1 MKPVRPIARKVPR
14 MTACSVLLNAD
25 AVRALDIAADDRPD
39 TNCEHGAGE
48 VADERVRLVGRAA
61 QKLQALG
68 HLVIYFKHGGDAH
81 QH

>member
-1 MKPVRPIARKVPR
+1 MLGL
-14 MTACSVLLNAD
+14 CLNAD

-39 TNCEHGAGE
+39 DSNREHGAGE
-48 VADERVRLVGRAA
+48 VADEGVRLIGRAV

-68 HLVIYFKHGGDAH
+68 HLVIDFEHGGDAH